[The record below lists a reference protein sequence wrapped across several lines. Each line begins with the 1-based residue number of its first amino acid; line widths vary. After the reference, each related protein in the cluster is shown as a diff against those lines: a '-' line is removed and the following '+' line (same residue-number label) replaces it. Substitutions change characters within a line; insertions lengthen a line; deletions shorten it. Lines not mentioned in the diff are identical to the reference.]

1 MDMKAGAPSAPG
13 KAGRA
18 SAKGSVIRST
28 LEFLRAEPGS
38 DTVADVLARLGADE
52 RARIERADA
61 TVEIPYALVRELWE
75 AADAVVRERDPEW
88 SERAGAFS
96 IRSTGVQLYS
106 GILRKS
112 NPIEFL
118 TQSVSLFRLFYRP
131 GDMEVVFAEPGAA
144 VLRLVGFDAGTR
156 LFCQRQTGGLRLALA
171 LAGGTAAAA
180 RHVRCVTEGDAFCEW
195 ELAWQPG

>member
-1 MDMKAGAPSAPG
+1 MH
-13 KAGRA
+13 
-18 SAKGSVIRST
+18 AKGSVVRST
-28 LEFLRAEPGS
+28 LAFVRAERGEGA
-38 DTVADVLARLGADE
+38 VAEVLAAVGPGA
-52 RARIERADA
+52 RARLTAAEPTEELPFAF
-61 TVEIPYALVRELWE
+61 VRELWTAVDALLG
-75 AADAVVRERDPEW
+75 AADPKW

-96 IRSTGVQLYS
+96 IESAGVQFYG
-106 GILRKS
+106 GILKKS
-112 NPIEFL
+112 NPTEFL

-156 LFCQRQTGGLRLALA
+156 LFCQRQTGGLKLALA

-195 ELAWQPG
+195 ELAWQPV